1 MSKVI
6 KPVVSK
12 GFVLHQAC
20 IDVIAHEDAER
31 LLIMDRNT
39 AEVFYNFTYQ
49 ANKTM
54 KFIVPLRFAT
64 SSDLLVGI
72 LDDDR
77 SFNAKF
83 LDGRPA
89 DLINGNQVAIRP

>member
-1 MSKVI
+1 MTRIIQIIAAKDR
-6 KPVVSK
+6 P
-12 GFVLHQAC
+12 LNQAC
-20 IDVIAHEDAER
+20 VDVVAANDAER
-31 LLIMDRNT
+31 IIIMDRVS
-39 AEVFYNFTYQ
+39 AEVFHNFRFQ
-49 ANKTM
+49 SNKTM

-83 LDGRPA
+83 LDGRQA
-89 DLINGNQVAIRP
+89 DLINGNQVNIRS